1 MAKKLV
7 TRSVLITG
15 KRRYNHAKLLRVSG
29 SNFSIFFRKLIDSKA
44 EMVRFWF
51 RHTEVRMRPLLR
63 TSFHH
68 QPEAQH
74 PKSSAIHN
82 NAGRL
87 PHLLAHRVISL
98 PPQNLVAIGG
108 IADIGCEW
116 VWMPRWRMT
125 RSGHGNHTDR
135 CPLFGGQGGHNGH
148 FPLPGNVVGKLN

>member
-82 NAGRL
+82 NASRL
-87 PHLLAHRVISL
+87 PHLISTSDVGWCGRYVLFRAKSDTWSTTDADKPDELPAAGAQFLCHPNWLFLYCAH
-98 PPQNLVAIGG
+98 PA
-108 IADIGCEW
+108 
-116 VWMPRWRMT
+116 
-125 RSGHGNHTDR
+125 
-135 CPLFGGQGGHNGH
+135 
-148 FPLPGNVVGKLN
+148 VGALCI

>member
-87 PHLLAHRVISL
+87 PHLLTQSGHEWLSIVDVQTDPSTPISL
-98 PPQNLVAIGG
+98 IANL
-108 IADIGCEW
+108 
-116 VWMPRWRMT
+116 
-125 RSGHGNHTDR
+125 
-135 CPLFGGQGGHNGH
+135 
-148 FPLPGNVVGKLN
+148 